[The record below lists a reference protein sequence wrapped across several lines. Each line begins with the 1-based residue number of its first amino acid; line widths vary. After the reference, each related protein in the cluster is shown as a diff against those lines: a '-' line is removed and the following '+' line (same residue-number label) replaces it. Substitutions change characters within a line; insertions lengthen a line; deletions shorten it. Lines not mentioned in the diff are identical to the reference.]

1 MKISKAKFR
10 KDEVEGKLTRATGQR
25 CGDYLI
31 LENKFA
37 KIRIEH
43 RPYEEDPENVYIVSG
58 DVLSAQK
65 EYPFEGI
72 GAALQFA
79 AETLSRYV
87 EGRAD

>member
-1 MKISKAKFR
+1 MKISKAKFQAS
-10 KDEVEGKLTRATGQR
+10 EIEGKLTQATGQR

-37 KIRIEH
+37 KVWIEH
-43 RPYEEDPENVYIVSG
+43 RPFEDDPENVYIVSG
-58 DVLSAQK
+58 DLLGTQK
-65 EYPFEGI
+65 EYAFKGI
-72 GAALQFA
+72 GAAVQFA